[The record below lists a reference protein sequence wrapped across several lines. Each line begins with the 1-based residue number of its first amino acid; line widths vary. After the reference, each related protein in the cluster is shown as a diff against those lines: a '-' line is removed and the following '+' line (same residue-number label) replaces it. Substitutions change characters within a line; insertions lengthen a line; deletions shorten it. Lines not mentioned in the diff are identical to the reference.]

1 VSTKFESLFKSEEE
15 IKMEIIS
22 DFANELI
29 FEAKKMAEKY
39 GKEEFLEMIK
49 SA

>member
-1 VSTKFESLFKSEEE
+1 MSTKFESLFKSEEE